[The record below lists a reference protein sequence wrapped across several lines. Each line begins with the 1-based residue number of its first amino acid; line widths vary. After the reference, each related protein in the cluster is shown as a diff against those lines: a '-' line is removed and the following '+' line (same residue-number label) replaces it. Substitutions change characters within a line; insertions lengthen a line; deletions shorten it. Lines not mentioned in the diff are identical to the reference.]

1 MKDVI
6 YLAVDRGG
14 VKRMTKNLPSL
25 YKGEIPIKLTL
36 DVAETAFREP
46 VIEKRVTVEDWRE
59 GVDIA
64 DVEFKETTITEAEA
78 KMIKEQ
84 RLERMQEVLEAQGFT
99 ASKPAID

>member
-1 MKDVI
+1 MTETI
-6 YLAVDRGG
+6 YLTVDRTG

-36 DVAETAFREP
+36 HVEETAFREP
-46 VIEKRVTVEDWRE
+46 VIEKHVTVEDWRE

-84 RLERMQEVLEAQGFT
+84 RLERMQQVLESQGYT
-99 ASKPAID
+99 VSKNDL

>member
-6 YLAVDRGG
+6 YLAVDRSG
-14 VKRMTKNLPSL
+14 VKRMTKGLPSL

-36 DVAETAFREP
+36 DVEETAFREP
-46 VIEKRVTVEDWRE
+46 VIEKHVTVGDWRE

-64 DVEFKETTITEAEA
+64 DVEFKETTITEDEA

-84 RLERMQEVLEAQGFT
+84 RLLRMQKILEAQGYT
-99 ASKPAID
+99 VSKNDS